1 MKSSEDPKS
10 NPRDYD
16 PRDYK
21 LPKTNLY
28 MVLSLWLVPSMVYL
42 LLIIV
47 VVASPKVMI
56 SLGLQPFVDYVAHE
70 LHPEAYSNLL
80 TRPSCPPEME
90 VYFFYVQAASIL
102 IIGSIFCFV
111 SILVLLLALAYPNAF
126 YNPWMKFDPTKYK
139 FCISWLILFLLF
151 LSTSWYL
158 LQGPIGT
165 IDRSGCGT
173 FPVRFIVAW
182 MTLYWLYFFLNY
194 IAYSYF
200 ATRKIVI
207 RRGVM
212 ELNVARK
219 ARREN

>member
-1 MKSSEDPKS
+1 MKGSEDPKS

-16 PRDYK
+16 PWDYK
-21 LPKTNLY
+21 LPKISLY

-56 SLGLQPFVDYVAHE
+56 SFGLQPFVDYVAYE
-70 LHPEAYSNLL
+70 LQPEAYSNLL
-80 TRPSCPPEME
+80 TRPSCLPEME

-111 SILVLLLALAYPNAF
+111 SILVLLLARAFPNAF
-126 YNPWMKFDPTKYK
+126 YNPWMEFEPKKYK
-139 FCISWLILFLLF
+139 FCRSWIILFLFF
-151 LSTSWYL
+151 LSTLWYL
-158 LQGPIGT
+158 HPGPVGALGST
-165 IDRSGCGT
+165 GCGT
-173 FPVRFIVAW
+173 VTFRYILAW

-200 ATRKIVI
+200 TTRKIVI

-212 ELNVARK
+212 ELNVARRVLRK
-219 ARREN
+219 N

>member
-1 MKSSEDPKS
+1 MKGSEYPKS
-10 NPRDYD
+10 GSGVYN

-21 LPKTNLY
+21 LPKISLY
-28 MVLSLWLVPSMVYL
+28 MVLSLWLVPSIVYL

-56 SLGLQPFVDYVAHE
+56 SLGLQPIVDYVAYE
-70 LHPEAYSNLL
+70 LQPEAYSNLL

-102 IIGSIFCFV
+102 IIGSIFFFV
-111 SILVLLLALAYPNAF
+111 SILVLFLARAFPIVF
-126 YNPWMKFDPTKYK
+126 YNPWMEFETKKYK
-139 FCISWLILFLLF
+139 FFVSWIILFLLF
-151 LSTSWYL
+151 LSTSRYL

-173 FPVRFIVAW
+173 FPFRFIVAW

-200 ATRKIVI
+200 TTRKIVI

-212 ELNVARK
+212 ELNVARRVLRK
-219 ARREN
+219 N